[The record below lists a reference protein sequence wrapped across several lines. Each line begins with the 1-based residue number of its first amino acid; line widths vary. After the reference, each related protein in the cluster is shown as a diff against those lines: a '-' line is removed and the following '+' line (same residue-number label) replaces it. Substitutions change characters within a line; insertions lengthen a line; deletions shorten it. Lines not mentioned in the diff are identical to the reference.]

1 VFYFS
6 GTDNLIGNPV
16 IWYLGTLS
24 IVDYSALL
32 VFYLIFQAQIHLI
45 GNPVIWYLGTLSIVG
60 YSALLVFYL
69 LRRRRGYFD
78 LTGGITIHVC

>member
-1 VFYFS
+1 MSDTILKVDHAKTIPIQF
-6 GTDNLIGNPV
+6 G
-16 IWYLGTLS
+16 YLGTLS

-45 GNPVIWYLGTLSIVG
+45 GNPMIWYLGTLSVVG

-69 LRRRRGYFD
+69 IFQAQIHLPFFF
-78 LTGGITIHVC
+78 GI

>member
-1 VFYFS
+1 MFYFS

-45 GNPVIWYLGTLSIVG
+45 GNPMIWYLGTLCCW
-60 YSALLVFYL
+60 LL
-69 LRRRRGYFD
+69 
-78 LTGGITIHVC
+78 GITSVLFNFPGTDTPHW